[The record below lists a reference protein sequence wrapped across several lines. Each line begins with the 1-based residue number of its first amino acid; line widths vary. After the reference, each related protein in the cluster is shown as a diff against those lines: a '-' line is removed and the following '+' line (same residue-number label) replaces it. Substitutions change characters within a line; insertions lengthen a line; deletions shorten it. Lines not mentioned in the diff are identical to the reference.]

1 MSTND
6 FKGRFILLEDMNAM
20 IDFISTALDRIEACS
35 GSRLR
40 WINQKG
46 IECSGVNSLY
56 VYDENRRQ
64 KLC

>member
-40 WINQKG
+40 
-46 IECSGVNSLY
+46 
-56 VYDENRRQ
+56 
-64 KLC
+64 